1 MDKLT
6 VIILRFYV
14 WEIKFPFNK
23 IRYFLHLVCLV
34 GEGWTTAHW
43 NSLLSG
49 CDMIHIG

>member
-1 MDKLT
+1 MDKLA
-6 VIILRFYV
+6 VLILRFYV

-23 IRYFLHLVCLV
+23 IRYFLHFQCLV
-34 GEGWTTAHW
+34 EGRLDHW